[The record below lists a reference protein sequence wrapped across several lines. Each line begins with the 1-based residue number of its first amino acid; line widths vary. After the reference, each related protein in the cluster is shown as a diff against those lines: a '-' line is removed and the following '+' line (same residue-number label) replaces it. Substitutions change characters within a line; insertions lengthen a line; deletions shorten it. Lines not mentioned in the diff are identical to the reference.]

1 MKRKIKF
8 TTVLLCALIGRSI
21 AQDFHLSM
29 YDAAP
34 IFLNP
39 AMTGLI
45 ETKMRAHAH
54 YRTQWSAIAFKPFT
68 TALVSFD
75 MPTKTKW
82 SYGGQ
87 ISNMRAGLSNYNVLE
102 IIGSG
107 SYLLPLDKEKYHQLS
122 LGMHLGVKQ
131 KKVEYQA
138 LTYDAQWSNASGGSF
153 DKNLSNNETFARG
166 TQFQEVVNFGA
177 LYYYSKQQ
185 SRINPFL
192 GISGFNLTKP
202 RETFFGG
209 NNRLPMRFYMHTGV
223 RVNVNELFYFI
234 PKVLVMRQTNNIE
247 QTYAIDAGY
256 FVKGEKFYLLAGYV
270 YRAADA
276 NIAYVGL
283 KKDNYIIKLGYD
295 MNTSSLRS
303 TSKARGAF
311 EISLTYL
318 GKKSKV
324 QEIKNCPR
332 L

>member
-1 MKRKIKF
+1 MMRKIKL
-8 TTVLLCALIGRSI
+8 TTVLLCAILGRSF

-54 YRTQWSAIAFKPFT
+54 YRTQWSAIAFKPYQ

-87 ISNMRAGLSNYNVLE
+87 ISEMRAGLSNYNVLQVL
-102 IIGSG
+102 GSV
-107 SYLLPLDKEKYHQLS
+107 SYAVPLDKERYHNLS
-122 LGMHLGVKQ
+122 LGMHLGVTQ
-131 KKVEYQA
+131 KKVEAGA
-138 LTYDAQWSNASGGSF
+138 LTYDAQWSNLDGGSF
-153 DKNLSNNETFARG
+153 DKTAPNNETFQRYV
-166 TQFQEVVNFGA
+166 QFQEVVNFGA
-177 LYYYSKQQ
+177 LYYYGKQQ
-185 SRINPFL
+185 SRINPFV
-192 GISGFNLTKP
+192 GITGFNLTQP

-209 NNRLPMRFYMHTGV
+209 NNRLPMRIYLHTGV

-234 PKVLVMRQTNNIE
+234 PKILVMRQTNNIE
-247 QTYAIDAGY
+247 QTYAVDAGY
-256 FVKGEKFYLLAGYV
+256 YMKGEKFYVLAGYV
-270 YRAADA
+270 YRALDA
-276 NIAYVGL
+276 NIAYIGL
-283 KKDNYIIKLGYD
+283 KKDNYIIKIGYD
-295 MNTSSLRS
+295 MNTSSLRA

-318 GKKSKV
+318 GKQKKIQDV
-324 QEIKNCPR
+324 KNCPR